1 MCQAVPRC
9 ILNIDGPRAEVDYDG
24 VPTWVTATGIADL
37 EIGEY
42 VVVYAGQALE
52 KMDTAEAEEMLA
64 WYADLETML
73 ADAEAVR

>member
-1 MCQAVPRC
+1 M
-9 ILNIDGPRAEVDYDG
+9 
-24 VPTWVTATGIADL
+24 PTWVTAAGIADL

-52 KMDTAEAEEMLA
+52 KMDKAEAEEMLA

-73 ADAEAVR
+73 EEAEAAR